1 MKKVMLLAGTMML
14 AACGAND
21 DATDADMNEMV
32 TEDTTE
38 VSDADRT
45 APDGETVVGS
55 YSMRDP
61 DGNER
66 GTLTINSDWSYSRT
80 MGDETETGTF
90 SFNDEDWPCFDAAD
104 DDAGPICYPGGDGS
118 VNDDGSWTSYDSDG
132 NETGTIIRIQDSAES
147 IETATADGDG
157 EQAVASPGQ
166 GSPGRE
172 DTLSTD

>member
-61 DGNER
+61 DGN
-66 GTLTINSDWSYSRT
+66 
-80 MGDETETGTF
+80 
-90 SFNDEDWPCFDAAD
+90 
-104 DDAGPICYPGGDGS
+104 
-118 VNDDGSWTSYDSDG
+118 
-132 NETGTIIRIQDSAES
+132 
-147 IETATADGDG
+147 
-157 EQAVASPGQ
+157 AV
-166 GSPGRE
+166 E
-172 DTLSTD
+172 LVEC